1 MVIGGLQKMTLLDYP
16 GKVACTVFL
25 PGCNLRCPYC
35 HNSSLVI
42 PEKIGQGFS
51 QEELMDFLLRRQ
63 GKLDGVCITGGEP
76 TIHQALPELIRRI
89 RALGFL
95 IKLDTNGSNPE
106 MLESLMEEGL
116 LDYVAMDIKNSPQM
130 YARTC
135 GGIAILQN
143 AEKSVELLKKNL
155 VDYEFRT
162 TVCKP
167 FHTPESMRELAL
179 WIQGAKR
186 YYLQNFQDSGDLI
199 GSGMEAFSQQELENL
214 QYICREFVPN
224 TRIRGQQD

>member
-1 MVIGGLQKMTLLDYP
+1 MEIGGIQKMTLLDYP

-42 PEKIGQGFS
+42 PERISQGI
-51 QEELMDFLLRRQ
+51 QEDDLMDFLERRR

-76 TIHQALPELIRRI
+76 TVHRELPELILKI
-89 RALGFL
+89 RKLGFL
-95 IKLDTNGSNPE
+95 VKLDTNGSNPK
-106 MLESLMEEGL
+106 MLQKLIAQNM
-116 LDYVAMDIKNSPQM
+116 LDYVAMDIKNSPKL
-130 YARTC
+130 YGKTC
-135 GGIAILQN
+135 GGISIL
-143 AEKSVELLKKNL
+143 EEVKKSAALLMEDR

-167 FHTPESMRELAL
+167 FHDRESMRDIGQ

-186 YYLQNFQDSGDLI
+186 YFIQNFEDSGDLI
-199 GSGMEAFSQQELENL
+199 GRGMGPFSQQELEVL
-214 QYICREFVPN
+214 LDTVRAYVPEA
-224 TRIRGQQD
+224 RIRGQE